1 MKVVSRSPRATKRP
15 QPGKTDFG
23 PALDA
28 HRAKLQRLHRVRS
41 SAQLVEMVDAVG
53 FCFAFT
59 GEAAYPVPACFDH
72 LSTTD
77 DGKKWEWM
85 WPWKDELPEAKKLY
99 YGKLLMKKPTFVSMR
114 MLPTFY
120 ATFGRA
126 GEDDDHLEDVRA
138 GRLTDLAR
146 RVVEYLQHRG
156 ETQKKRMRA
165 DLGIE
170 SKDGRNDLERA
181 IEELQRLMYVARV
194 RAVGERSDD
203 YNYTYDLFV
212 RRYPETVKAAE
223 RISSGE
229 ASAALLRRLV
239 ELSGGIT
246 AKQVGRLFEWTS
258 DRTEKVIA
266 KVTADGG
273 AVAVD
278 GSLILPAIA
287 RSTDRSS
294 LQALAR

>member
-1 MKVVSRSPRATKRP
+1 MRTRAGSLKE
-15 QPGKTDFG
+15 
-23 PALDA
+23 ALEA
-28 HRAKLQRLHRVRS
+28 HRARVERANRVRN
-41 SAQLVEMVDAVG
+41 ATQLVAMVDAVG

-59 GEAAYPVPACFDH
+59 GEASYPVPACFDH
-72 LSTTD
+72 LSTSE

-85 WPWKDELPEAKKLY
+85 WPWKDELAEAKKLY
-99 YGKLLMKKPTFVSMR
+99 YGKLLVKKPTFVSMK

-126 GEDDDHLEDVRA
+126 GETDDHLDDVRA
-138 GRLTDLAR
+138 GRLSDLGR

-170 SKDGRNDLERA
+170 SKEGRNDLERA

-194 RAVGERSDD
+194 KAVGERSDD

-223 RISSGE
+223 RLGSTD
-229 ASAALLRRLV
+229 AAATLLRRL
-239 ELSGGIT
+239 LALAGGVT
-246 AKQVGRLFEWTS
+246 PKQVQRLFDWES
-258 DRTEKVIA
+258 HQAEKVIA
-266 KVTADGG
+266 RVTTDGG
-273 AVAVD
+273 LRLVEGTLV
-278 GSLILPAIA
+278 LPE
-287 RSTDRSS
+287 
-294 LQALAR
+294 LAR